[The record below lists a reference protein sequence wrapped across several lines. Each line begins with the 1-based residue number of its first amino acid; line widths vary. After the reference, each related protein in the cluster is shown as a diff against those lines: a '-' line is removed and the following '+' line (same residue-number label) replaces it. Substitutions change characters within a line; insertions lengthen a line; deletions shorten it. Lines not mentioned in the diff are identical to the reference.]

1 MRIGLN
7 LLYLLP
13 DVVGGTETYA
23 AGLLQGLAATSDADE
38 FLVFV
43 NRESA
48 AWPLPEAPNIQRVV
62 CPVSAGSQGVR
73 YAYEQGRFVQLLA
86 KHRVDLV
93 HSFGYV
99 APLRAPCPSVVTIHD
114 LNYRAFGD
122 RMPLARRL
130 ALAFFARQ
138 SALRASRVLTVSEF
152 SRREILDAYALSP
165 ERVVVTHNA
174 PREWNGLPG
183 EGDAKLLAGLAEA
196 GSPYIVAFSSTSP
209 NKNIPR
215 LLEAFARAREQYRLP
230 HRLVLVGRS
239 AAENGAEIPRD
250 PDGAVRFTGY
260 LSDSAL
266 HAVLA
271 GAQLL
276 AFPSLYEGFG
286 LPVVEAMTLGVPV
299 VCSDRASLPEVAGDA
314 AVFFDPSST
323 EEMAHKLALV
333 ARDAALRAELIE
345 KGYANAGRFS
355 WQATAR
361 RTLQVYREVVA
372 V

>member
-7 LLYLLP
+7 LLYLIP
-13 DVVGGTETYA
+13 GVVGGTETYA
-23 AGLLQGLAATSDADE
+23 TGLLRGLATTSGADE
-38 FLVFV
+38 FLVFL

-48 AWPLPEAPNIQRVV
+48 TWPLPEAPNFHRVV
-62 CPVSAGSQGVR
+62 CPTSAGRQGVR
-73 YAYEQGRFVQLLA
+73 YAYEQSRFVRLLRE
-86 KHRVDLV
+86 HRLDLV

-122 RMPLARRL
+122 RMPLVRRL
-130 ALAFFARQ
+130 ALAFFARK
-138 SALRASRVLTVSEF
+138 SARRASRVLTVSEF
-152 SRREILDAYALSP
+152 SRREILDAYRLPP

-174 PREWNGLPG
+174 PRDWNDGLG
-183 EGDAKLLAGLAEA
+183 EGEAALPPGLVEA

-239 AAENGAEIPRD
+239 AAGNVAEMPTRLN
-250 PDGAVRFTGY
+250 GAVRFTGY

-266 HAVLA
+266 RAVLA

-345 KGYANAGRFS
+345 KGYANVGRFS

-372 V
+372 A